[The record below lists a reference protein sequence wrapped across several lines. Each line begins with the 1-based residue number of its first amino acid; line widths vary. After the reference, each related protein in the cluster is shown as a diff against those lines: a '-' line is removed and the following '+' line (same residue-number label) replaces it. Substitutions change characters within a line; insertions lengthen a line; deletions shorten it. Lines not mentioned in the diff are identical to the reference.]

1 MIIDAMIE
9 TGKLLGALCVVMSV
23 AMVHPSTRRVTFA
36 LTHFAKRYAPKW
48 LAPALVVCAF
58 IPGPIDEIA
67 VIAAVLF
74 PVLRNAHNRTVFS
87 RYIRASWKG

>member
-48 LAPALVVCAF
+48 LAPGAC
-58 IPGPIDEIA
+58 G
-67 VIAAVLF
+67 
-74 PVLRNAHNRTVFS
+74 LRIHPWPDR
-87 RYIRASWKG
+87 